1 MSLKSPIPGWLVLMA
16 ALTALGPLSI
26 DMYLP
31 SFPAIAQSLGT
42 DRGSVERTLAAFL
55 IGLALGQLFY
65 GPLSDRFGRKPPL
78 YVGLAIY
85 VAASLGCVFASSID
99 ALTALRF
106 FQALG
111 GSAGMVIAR
120 AVIRDRSDTRGSA
133 QALSLLMLVMGVAP
147 ILAPLLGGAL
157 LTLTGWHGIFIFL
170 SLFGGG
176 VLVAVVTR
184 MQETVHANV
193 AAKISLGSVLAN
205 YGRLLRDRHFMAC
218 AAAGGLGISGMF
230 AYIVGSPHIFIEHYE
245 ITPGH
250 YGFLFGLNAI
260 GIVGGSQVN
269 ARLLRKYPPQ
279 QILRKA
285 LWGLPIASL
294 TGLSLAAS
302 GLINLPLLM
311 LCLFVFIG
319 SLGFI
324 GPNATALALAGQGAR
339 TGAAS
344 ALLGTLQ
351 FVCGTLAGVAVS
363 LAPNAGE
370 LSLLGVMSVCGVGAL
385 LLGKA
390 GISRHGEP
398 H

>member
-1 MSLKSPIPGWLVLMA
+1 MSFKSPIPGWLVLMA

-31 SFPAIAQSLGT
+31 SFPAIAESLGT

-85 VAASLGCVFASSID
+85 VAASIGCVFASSID

-147 ILAPLLGGAL
+147 ILAPLLGGAVL
-157 LTLTGWHGIFIFL
+157 SIAGWHGIFVFL

-176 VLVAVVTR
+176 VFAAVATR
-184 MQETVHANV
+184 MQETVV
-193 AAKISLGSVLAN
+193 AQSAARISIASVLGN
-205 YGRLLRDRHFMAC
+205 YGRLLRNRHFMAC
-218 AAAGGLGISGMF
+218 AAAGGLGTSGMF
-230 AYIVGSPHIFIEHYE
+230 AYIVGSPHIFIEHYG

-260 GIVGGSQVN
+260 GIVGGAQIN
-269 ARLLRKYPPQ
+269 ARLLRKYPPHR
-279 QILRKA
+279 ILRKA

-294 TGLSLAAS
+294 VGLTLAAS
-302 GLINLPLLM
+302 GMINLPLLM

-324 GPNATALALAGQGAR
+324 GPNATALGLAGQGAR

-351 FVCGTLAGVAVS
+351 FVFGTLAGVAVS

-370 LSLLGVMSVCGVGAL
+370 LSLLAVMSACGVGAL
-385 LLGKA
+385 LIGKA
-390 GISRHGEP
+390 GISQHGEP
-398 H
+398 Q